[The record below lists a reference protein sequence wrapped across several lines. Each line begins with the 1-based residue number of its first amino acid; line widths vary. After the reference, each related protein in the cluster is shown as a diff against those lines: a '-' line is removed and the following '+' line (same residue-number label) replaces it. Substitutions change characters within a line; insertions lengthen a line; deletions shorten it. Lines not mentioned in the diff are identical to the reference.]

1 MAGEEAVGEEEGVG
15 QIERLPTLR
24 VLLRGCTSPNLQ
36 ELQSILMTLPRFT
49 RILRNRDKGPVQ
61 LGQLAKMEKDQEGVG
76 REISSHSVRLVR
88 CKDEV

>member
-1 MAGEEAVGEEEGVG
+1 MAGEEAAEEEGVG
-15 QIERLPTLR
+15 RIERLLTL
-24 VLLRGCTSPNLQ
+24 PNRQ
-36 ELQSILMTLPRFT
+36 ELQSILMMLPRFT

-61 LGQLAKMEKDQEGVG
+61 LGQLAKMEKDREGVG